1 LLSTCIQ
8 VIAASNDLGELRRA
22 VVRMKAL
29 VVLDLSDNVIE
40 SLPESVCKMKSLR
53 QLNVADNKIMQFPT
67 VHDYYFASAAD
78 CSRCRLQPYDCVI
91 VRFVK

>member
-1 LLSTCIQ
+1 M
-8 VIAASNDLGELRRA
+8 IAASNDLGELPRA

-67 VHDYYFASAAD
+67 VHDYYFASAAEV
-78 CSRCRLQPYDCVI
+78 S
-91 VRFVK
+91 K